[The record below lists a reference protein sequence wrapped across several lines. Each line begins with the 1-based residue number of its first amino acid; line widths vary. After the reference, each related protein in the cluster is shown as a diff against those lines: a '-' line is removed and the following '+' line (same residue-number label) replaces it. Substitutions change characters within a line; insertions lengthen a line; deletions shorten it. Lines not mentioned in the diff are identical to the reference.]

1 MKKISGLVMGVVCLA
16 ASVVAHAD
24 TSGSGNLRVIG
35 PIKPAPCTVS
45 ISSGVIDYGQIS
57 AASIL
62 PNAFNPLQEKTLP
75 LSVNCGTAATQMA
88 LSVSDTQAV
97 STVAGILGTGF
108 AESQNFGLGAVDGR
122 RTGGYSVRLSNLSSA
137 GASLLPLK
145 RTSSVAAWMYSA
157 DGRVDKFPY
166 QHSWSRTTSPV
177 PALVNVVSGTI
188 NVKAVINRGSA
199 LDLSK
204 DVPLNGLATLVV
216 TRI

>member
-1 MKKISGLVMGVVCLA
+1 MSAAAAAGAAGCACLGCGTWTA
-16 ASVVAHAD
+16 GRWS
-24 TSGSGNLRVIG
+24 L
-35 PIKPAPCTVS
+35 PWPAPE
-45 ISSGVIDYGQIS
+45 
-57 AASIL
+57 AA
-62 PNAFNPLQEKTLP
+62 
-75 LSVNCGTAATQMA
+75 
-88 LSVSDTQAV
+88 

>member
-1 MKKISGLVMGVVCLA
+1 M
-16 ASVVAHAD
+16 
-24 TSGSGNLRVIG
+24 T
-35 PIKPAPCTVS
+35 
-45 ISSGVIDYGQIS
+45 
-57 AASIL
+57 
-62 PNAFNPLQEKTLP
+62 P

-88 LSVSDTQAV
+88 LSVSDTQAA